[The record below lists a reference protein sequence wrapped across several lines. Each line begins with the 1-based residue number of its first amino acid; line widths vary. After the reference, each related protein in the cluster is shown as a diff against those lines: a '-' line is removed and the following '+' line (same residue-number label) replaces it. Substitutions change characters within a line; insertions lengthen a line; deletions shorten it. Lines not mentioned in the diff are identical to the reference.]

1 MALIIHP
8 QVLMAAEKANHGPQ
22 SSISQGSADIHVTR
36 KIEKKPTLLIV
47 VDGQNNILAS
57 TAGRTLWAN
66 NERTKLPADKYG
78 INYTSRN
85 SDGNDLTSFNTVVNY
100 QPMIPA
106 LRFIPY
112 QDYDIELRNS
122 GTIAKAYLISD
133 RNEQYST
140 VNIETWP
147 SEMWR
152 GDEPFDVTTS
162 GYKYLELTVGTE
174 QSDATLR
181 FSSLDV
187 DQNDQVIKLIEPHIN
202 VYFTNFLRDWSNAK
216 AELEARLNSIESV
229 STTQSPQ
236 EMLDAGL

>member
-1 MALIIHP
+1 MSLVIHP
-8 QVLMAAEKANHGPQ
+8 VVLIAAENRTHYAQLSIHE
-22 SSISQGSADIHVTR
+22 SSRDIHLTR
-36 KIEKKPTLLIV
+36 KIEYKPALLIV
-47 VDGQNNILAS
+47 VDAQNNVLAS
-57 TAGRTLWAN
+57 TVGTTYWSTKERSNLSPSQHGVNFTYRTSN
-66 NERTKLPADKYG
+66 ADAVTAFSQTV
-78 INYTSRN
+78 NLQP
-85 SDGNDLTSFNTVVNY
+85 LT
-100 QPMIPA
+100 PA
-106 LRFIPY
+106 LRFTPY
-112 QDYDIELRNS
+112 QDFDVALRNS
-122 GTIAKAYLISD
+122 GTIANAYLITD
-133 RNEQYST
+133 RNEQYSRID
-140 VNIETWP
+140 IETWP

-152 GDEPFDVTTS
+152 GDEPFDVTAS